1 MWGRTSV
8 VLAAMAAS
16 VLVLPACL
24 GGSDDEASVPSTSG
38 GASPTPP
45 SSTAV
50 AAKLS
55 RPLHFPR
62 VADGRCPA
70 SRGRYVATPTVRGIA
85 LGSGPVRV
93 FVNNAGDLRHG
104 RAHLASTDFPE
115 WLALKTHFFS
125 SPGYQGPF
133 LVRTKRLDRAGP
145 IALGG
150 RPTKAAPLL
159 VPSGPAANGVAGWRE
174 FPYSTFV
181 KSPGCYA
188 WQVDGLTF
196 SEIIV
201 VRMLA
206 KFNA

>member
-1 MWGRTSV
+1 VIRSVALLALLAVVPAGCFGGRK
-8 VLAAMAAS
+8 AAS
-16 VLVLPACL
+16 QSA
-24 GGSDDEASVPSTSG
+24 GEQG
-38 GASPTPP
+38 PP
-45 SSTAV
+45 QS
-50 AAKLS
+50 AKLS

-62 VADGRCPA
+62 VAGGRCPA
-70 SRGRYVATPTVRGIA
+70 SRGYVASPTVRGIA

-133 LVRTKRLDRAGP
+133 LVRTKSLDRAGP

-150 RPTKAAPLL
+150 RPTEAAPLL

-181 KSPGCYA
+181 KSPGRYA
-188 WQVDGLTF
+188 WCPAFALAVRKFLSPLDAPS
-196 SEIIV
+196 SE
-201 VRMLA
+201 RSSPGQRPGA
-206 KFNA
+206 AAH